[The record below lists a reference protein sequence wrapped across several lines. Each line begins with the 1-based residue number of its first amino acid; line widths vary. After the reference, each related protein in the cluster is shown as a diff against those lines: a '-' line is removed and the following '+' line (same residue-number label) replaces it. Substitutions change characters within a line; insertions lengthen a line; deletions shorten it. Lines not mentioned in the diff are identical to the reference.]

1 MIGVYLSMF
10 SNLPIINDFFSK
22 PTQKIGFKDLQ
33 SILRSPEYILI
44 NTLSNSEQD
53 CLIKNTLPMEKEE
66 KTINDLLINYE
77 LGEKK
82 FVVYGK
88 NASDDAAEKK
98 YRQLLQLGFS
108 YVYLYSGGMFEWML
122 LQDIY
127 GEDEFPTTRK
137 VLDILRFSGSP
148 VLFR

>member
-1 MIGVYLSMF
+1 
-10 SNLPIINDFFSK
+10 
-22 PTQKIGFKDLQ
+22 
-33 SILRSPEYILI
+33 
-44 NTLSNSEQD
+44 
-53 CLIKNTLPMEKEE
+53 MEKEE